1 MVYNINVIMKIIV
14 GNERMDIF
22 IARQGVYN
30 SLNKVVAYE
39 LLYRNSLK
47 NSFNLEV
54 EDEMA
59 TYKIIENISSF
70 GLDIL
75 TDNKVALVN
84 FSEKLILKDI
94 ATLLPKENVI
104 IEVLETVSPSPE
116 IIHKLGSLRDLGY
129 KIALDDVVDAK
140 DILKFIGVIDLVK
153 VDFLLATKKSKK
165 EISYICKKYNIKMLA
180 EKVETEEALEE
191 AKSLG
196 FDYFQGFY
204 YSKPSMFFG
213 KDIAIKNTSIF
224 MLLVELVREDYDM
237 DKVEYVMKTD
247 IALTYKFLRFINSSY
262 FSFLQEIKSIKQAIA
277 LIGREELRKW
287 LSILSVVEMS
297 SSNSEYGK
305 SLVIRAKFCEEISRY
320 LKLNEEFSAFMV
332 GLFSNIHSMIE
343 KDVKYVVNNL
353 PLDLKIKNALL
364 GEENILRDILELTLA
379 YEKINRYKIRQLCD
393 KLCIREGVLWE
404 LYCKAIEW
412 CGNIGE

>member
-1 MVYNINVIMKIIV
+1 
-14 GNERMDIF
+14 MDIF
-22 IARQGVYN
+22 IARQGIYN

-39 LLYRNSLK
+39 LLYRNSLN

-59 TYKIIENISSF
+59 TYKIIENISAF
-70 GLDIL
+70 GLDTL
-75 TDNKVALVN
+75 TDNKIAFVN
-84 FSEKLILKDI
+84 FSEKVILKNI

-104 IEVLETVSPSPE
+104 IEVLESVSPSPE
-116 IIHKLGSLRDLGY
+116 IIQKLSALKDLGY
-129 KIALDDVVDAK
+129 KIALDDVVEAK
-140 DILKFIGVIDLVK
+140 DILKFIGVIDIVK
-153 VDFLLATKKSKK
+153 VDFILSSKKSRK
-165 EISYICKKYNIKMLA
+165 EINYICKKYNIKMLA
-180 EKVETEEALEE
+180 EKVETEEDLEE

-204 YSKPSMFFG
+204 YSKPAMFLG

-224 MLLVELVREDYDM
+224 MILMELVREDYDI

-262 FSFLQEIKSIKQAIA
+262 FSFLQEIKSIRQAII
-277 LIGREELRKW
+277 LIGKGELRKW

-297 SSNSEYGK
+297 STNEEFGK
-305 SLVIRAKFCEEISRY
+305 NIVIRAKFCEEIARY
-320 LKLNEEFSAFMV
+320 LKIKEEFSAFMV
-332 GLFSNIHSMIE
+332 GLFSNIHYMIE
-343 KDVKYVVNNL
+343 KDINYVVGNL
-353 PLDLKIKNALL
+353 PLDFEVKSALL
-364 GEENILRDILELTLA
+364 GDENILRDILDLALA
-379 YEKINRYKIRQLCD
+379 YEKIDSNKISELCE
-393 KLCIREGVLWE
+393 KICIREGVLWE